1 VPILTCCDE
10 SAMLAIKT
18 LGTGFDPANYTFHGG
33 TEGTDDFTGQAT
45 VGPDVFCGFG
55 GDDGIDTLDAGD
67 VFLSGDGNDQVRYT
81 YGTFYGEAGNDSVGL
96 NRGTFVQD

>member
-33 TEGTDDFTGQAT
+33 TEGTDDFTGQVT
-45 VGPDVFCGFG
+45 VGPDVFCGF

-67 VFLSGDGNDQVRYT
+67 VFLSGDGND
-81 YGTFYGEAGNDSVGL
+81 
-96 NRGTFVQD
+96 